1 MRLIKAYLTSVNRS
15 RGVAITSVRKDNGT
29 VEFVISGEHLSTD
42 IVKMV
47 KQDIQGELCSV
58 S

>member
-1 MRLIKAYLTSVNRS
+1 MCQIKAYLTSVNRS

-29 VEFVISGEHLSTD
+29 VEFVISGD
-42 IVKMV
+42 NDKMKMV